1 MPSTLPLDVAGR
13 NLKGR
18 IEQLQQGESI
28 TLLDADGQP
37 LALLVSLKTAA
48 REPVKDWAVAMK
60 ALAEEID
67 AAWQGKAS
75 AIETLSAM
83 RR

>member
-13 NLKGR
+13 NLQGL

-48 REPVKDWAVAMK
+48 
-60 ALAEEID
+60 
-67 AAWQGKAS
+67 
-75 AIETLSAM
+75 
-83 RR
+83 